1 MGSSIS
7 YYMSSRSMQDIAD
20 YINTYDSV
28 AYAQHDDL
36 LNNEN
41 NENNE
46 NTKYYDYDN
55 DLDYYKLYI
64 YIHHDFDDHEELK
77 NLYKNNA
84 TKHNEIVEKY
94 LNSNSNSNSNSNNL
108 SDASSDFEY
117 CYDSGFDLHCPLNI
131 SCEKSIY
138 LLDHKISCAMTYKG
152 KFVGYYLYMRSST
165 PIKTPLRMANNVGII
180 DSGYRGN
187 IKACFDICSSQ
198 KDNKVVLFNFE
209 KENRYLQ
216 LCPPDI
222 GKPMKVVIVD
232 SISMLGKKNNRGI
245 AGFGSTGN

>member
-7 YYMSSRSMQDIAD
+7 YYMSSRYMQDMED

-36 LNNEN
+36 F
-41 NENNE
+41 NNE
-46 NTKYYDYDN
+46 NTN
-55 DLDYYKLYI
+55 DDDSNSDSLDCYKLYI
-64 YIHHDFDDHEELK
+64 YIHEDFDNHEEIK
-77 NLYKNNA
+77 NLYKTNA
-84 TKHNEIVEKY
+84 SKHNEIVKKY
-94 LNSNSNSNSNSNNL
+94 LNSCHSK
-108 SDASSDFEY
+108 SDFEY

-187 IKACFDICSSQ
+187 IKACFDIIAS
-198 KDNKVVLFNFE
+198 KKHEHENINEVVSFNFE
-209 KENRYLQ
+209 KENRYVQ

-222 GKPMKVVIVD
+222 GKPMKVVVVD
-232 SISMLGKKNNRGI
+232 SISMLGKKNNRGLG
-245 AGFGSTGN
+245 GFGSTGN

>member
-1 MGSSIS
+1 MGSTIS
-7 YYMSSRSMQDIAD
+7 YYMSSRSIQDMED

-28 AYAQHDDL
+28 VYAQHHDL

-41 NENNE
+41 
-46 NTKYYDYDN
+46 TKDDNHDN
-55 DLDYYKLYI
+55 DDNDDDSLDCYKLYI
-64 YIHHDFDDHEELK
+64 YIYNDFDNHEK
-77 NLYKNNA
+77 IKHLYKTNA
-84 TKHNEIVEKY
+84 SKHNEIVEKY
-94 LNSNSNSNSNSNNL
+94 LNSSFSK
-108 SDASSDFEY
+108 SDFEY
-117 CYDSGFDLHCPLNI
+117 CYDSGFDLYCPLDI

-187 IKACFDICSSQ
+187 IKACFDIVAS
-198 KDNKVVLFNFE
+198 KKYENDNEVLFNFQ
-209 KENRYLQ
+209 KENRYVQ

-222 GKPMKVVIVD
+222 GKPMKVSIVD
-232 SISMLGKKNNRGI
+232 SISMLGKKNNRGLG
-245 AGFGSTGN
+245 GFGSTGN